1 MTYWGV
7 KSTTMTD
14 LGNFNSDSFSHGQI
28 VSKLWLC
35 QQLEPYLQPHQRLAI
50 LGCWYNVLGFMLR
63 VRGHQQHITGYDC
76 DTGAVSWAR
85 RICDTWNF
93 DGSIRHVAADVNTVD
108 LSQYDVVVNTSSEH
122 MSGGW
127 FDRVDSGALVCIQS
141 SDIVDS
147 APPWLVV
154 NGSGNLTDFIAK
166 YPVSQTLFSGQKSF
180 DYGQLCYS
188 RFMLIGIK
196 S

>member
-1 MTYWGV
+1 
-7 KSTTMTD
+7 MTD
-14 LGNFNSDSFSHGQI
+14 TVEFDSDSFSHGQI

-35 QQLEPYLQPHQRLAI
+35 QQLEPYLCPDQRVAI

-93 DGSIRHVAADVNTVD
+93 DKSMQHVAADVKQVD
-108 LSQYDVVVNTSSEH
+108 FSEYDLVINTSSEH
-122 MSGGW
+122 MSGSW
-127 FDRVDSGALVCIQS
+127 FDRVNPGSTVCIQS
-141 SDIVDS
+141 SDVMDTE
-147 APPWLVV
+147 PPWLIA
-154 NGSGNLTDFIAK
+154 NGSVDLEDFMSK
-166 YPVSQTLFSGQKSF
+166 YPMSRLLFSGQKSF

-188 RFMLIGIK
+188 RFMVIGVK
-196 S
+196 